1 MPLRLD
7 IQKRFQQRSDR
18 VKGVDLHPTEPWLLA
33 NLYNGNVYIWN
44 INDQSLVKSF
54 EICELPV
61 RAAKFVA
68 RKQWVVAG
76 SDDMMI
82 RVYNYN
88 TMDKVKA
95 WEAHGDYI
103 RSLAIHPTLPY
114 VLSSSDD
121 MLIKMWDWDKNWT
134 CHQVFEGH
142 SHYVMQVTWNPK
154 DTNTFASASLDRTVK
169 VWSLGS
175 PVPNFTLE
183 GHEKGVNTV
192 DYFGGGDRPYLM
204 SGADDKNV
212 KVWDYQTKACVQTL
226 EGHSHNVSA
235 VAFHPEL
242 PIILTGS
249 EDGTVKFWH
258 STTYRLEN
266 TLNYGMERVWGLSVC
281 KGQNN
286 VAVGYDE
293 GGVVIKIGSDEPV
306 ASMDASGKLIYAKHN
321 EIQSANVKSLGADFE
336 ITDGERLPLPVK
348 DLGSCDVYPQY
359 LKHNPNGRFVTVC
372 GDGEYIVYTALAW
385 RNKSYGSALE
395 FVWGADPSEYATREN
410 SSTVKIYK
418 NFQEK
423 QSVKIDFS
431 AQGIYGGHLLGVRG
445 QDFICFYDWSSGQ
458 IIRRIDVVVKNV
470 YWADNGDLVAIVSDQ
485 SFYILKFDADAV
497 SNAMQ
502 TGQGIDADGV
512 EEAFDLLNE
521 ISETVRTGLWVG
533 DCFVYN
539 NAAWRLNY
547 VVGDEVTTVYHLDKP
562 MFLLGYQASQ
572 SKLYLIDKDF
582 SIIAY
587 TLLLSLIEYKTL
599 MMRGDIEAADSIIP
613 TLPQDQLNG
622 VAKFLEGR
630 GFPEKALEVATDPD
644 YKFELALS
652 LGRLDLARSIVEE
665 SEGENEAKW
674 RQLGELALGNGELQV
689 AQECMQRAKDL
700 SGMILLYSSTA
711 DVSGMTT
718 LVEDALAAGRFNI
731 AFAGLFML
739 GEVDRCMDLLQT
751 SGRLPEA
758 AFFARTYCP
767 SRMSAAVK
775 AWREDLQKINPK
787 AAESLAD
794 PEEYPNLFPNLEAAL
809 KAEQFIREQKGILP
823 PSASY
828 PQVEGHN
835 LSVDLVAQFS
845 QNGTAH
851 DDNGVD
857 DDFIDA
863 EDVVAQTT
871 DVQDPDDDDWGLQEE
886 KKE

>member
-1 MPLRLD
+1 
-7 IQKRFQQRSDR
+7 
-18 VKGVDLHPTEPWLLA
+18 
-33 NLYNGNVYIWN
+33 
-44 INDQSLVKSF
+44 
-54 EICELPV
+54 
-61 RAAKFVA
+61 
-68 RKQWVVAG
+68 
-76 SDDMMI
+76 
-82 RVYNYN
+82 
-88 TMDKVKA
+88 MDKVKA

-103 RSLAIHPTLPY
+103 RSVAVHPH
-114 VLSSSDD
+114 LSYLLTSSDD
-121 MLIKMWDWDKNWT
+121 MLIKMWDWDKSWT
-134 CHQVFEGH
+134 CAQVFEGH

-192 DYFGGGDRPYLM
+192 DYFAGGDRPYLL

-249 EDGTVKFWH
+249 EDGTVKIWH

-266 TLNYGMERVWGLSVC
+266 TLNYGMERVWGLAVC

-321 EIQSANVKSLGADFE
+321 EIQSANVKALGTDYE
-336 ITDGERLPLPVK
+336 LVDGERLPLPVK

-395 FVWGADPSEYATREN
+395 FVWGADPSEYATRE
-410 SSTVKIYK
+410 SSSVVKIYK

-423 QSVKIDFS
+423 SSLKIDFS
-431 AQGIYGGHLLGVRG
+431 AQGIHGGWLLGVRG
-445 QDFICFYDWSSGQ
+445 QDFICFYDWATGQ
-458 IIRRIDVVVKNV
+458 IIRRIDVVVRNV
-470 YWADNGDLVAIVSDQ
+470 YWSDNGDLLAIVSDQ
-485 SFYILKFDADAV
+485 SFYLLKFDADAV
-497 SNAMQ
+497 SAAIQ
-502 TGQGIDADGV
+502 SGV
-512 EEAFDLLNE
+512 EIDQDGIEDAFDLLNE

-547 VVGDEVTTVYHLDKP
+547 VVGDEVTTMYHLDKP

-572 SKLYLIDKDF
+572 SKLYLMDKEF
-582 SIIAY
+582 SVISY

-599 MMRGDIEAADSIIP
+599 MMRGDIEAADEILP
-613 TLPQDQLNG
+613 TLPKDQLNN
-622 VAKFLEGR
+622 VARFLEGR

-644 YKFELALS
+644 YKFELAIS

-665 SEGENEAKW
+665 SEGENENKW
-674 RQLGELALGNGELQV
+674 RQLGELALGNGELNV
-689 AQECMQRAKDL
+689 AQECMKRAKDL
-700 SGMILLYSSTA
+700 SGMMLLYSSTA
-711 DVSGMTT
+711 NAEGMKT
-718 LVEDALAAGRFNI
+718 LVEDAVSAGKFNV
-731 AFAGLFML
+731 AFAGLFLL
-739 GEVDRCMDLLQT
+739 GEVDRCLELLQQA
-751 SGRLPEA
+751 GRLPEA
-758 AFFARTYCP
+758 AFFSRTYCP
-767 SRMSAAVK
+767 SRISEAVK

-794 PEEYPNLFPNLEAAL
+794 PEEYPNLFPNLQAAIR
-809 KAEQFIREQKGILP
+809 AEQHVRLQKGQLP
-823 PSASY
+823 PPNTY
-828 PQVEGHN
+828 PSVEGHN
-835 LSVDLVAQFS
+835 ITVDLVAQFS
-845 QNGTAH
+845 ENGAVH
-851 DDNGVD
+851 EGDEFQQEQHEDPVNGGD

-863 EDVVAQTT
+863 EDVVGGQGE
-871 DVQDPDDDDWGLQEE
+871 QDNNDDDDWGLQEE